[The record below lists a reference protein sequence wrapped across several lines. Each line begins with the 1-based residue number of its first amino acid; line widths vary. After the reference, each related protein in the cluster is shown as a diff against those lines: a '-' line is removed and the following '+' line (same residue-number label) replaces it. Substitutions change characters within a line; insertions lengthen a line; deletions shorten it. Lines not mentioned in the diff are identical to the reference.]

1 MVATPVSY
9 RERLSVPATWWL
21 VTALALATTWL
32 IITVPAGPIAGTVV
46 TLVGLALFVAAYQR
60 YGGTTIQV
68 DAERLAAGRASIE
81 RTYLGEVEALTG
93 DAARTATGR
102 DCDARAYLLLRP
114 YLRDVVRVHLN
125 DPRDPA
131 PYWLISTRHPDQLAA
146 ALQAG
151 GVIRSQ

>member
-1 MVATPVSY
+1 MATPVSY
-9 RERLSVPATWWL
+9 RERLSIPASWWL
-21 VTALALATTWL
+21 VTALALATTWM
-32 IITVPAGPIAGTVV
+32 IITVPAGPVAGTVV
-46 TLVGLALFVAAYQR
+46 TLVALGLFLAAYQR

-81 RTYLGEVEALTG
+81 RAYLGEVEALTG

-131 PYWLISTRHPDQLAA
+131 PYWLIATRHPQQLAA
-146 ALQAG
+146 ALQPG
-151 GVIRSQ
+151 GVVRSP